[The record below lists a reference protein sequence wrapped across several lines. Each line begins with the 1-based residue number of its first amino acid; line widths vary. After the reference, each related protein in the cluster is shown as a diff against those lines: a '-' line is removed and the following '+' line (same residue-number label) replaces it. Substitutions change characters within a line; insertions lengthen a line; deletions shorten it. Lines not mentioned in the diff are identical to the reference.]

1 MRRTIRFHLDEPVN
15 STLADGLR
23 RRGIGV
29 TTTTDGLRRRGIGV
43 TTTTDG
49 SLLGAD
55 DIDNFSWPRG

>member
-29 TTTTDGLRRRGIGV
+29 TTTTDG
-43 TTTTDG
+43 